1 MVFAILPKAER
12 TFRCIRKFD
21 EFLQDV
27 ALITDLDNKNDE
39 NSDKVSLMTIHL
51 AKGLEFP
58 YVFVVGLEEDL
69 FPSAL
74 SLNTR

>member
-1 MVFAILPKAER
+1 MVFVILLKV
-12 TFRCIRKFD
+12 RKNFQMHQEILS
-21 EFLQDV
+21 EFLEDV
-27 ALITDLDNKNDE
+27 ALITDLDNKDDE

-69 FPSAL
+69 FL
-74 SLNTR
+74 QL